1 MKDMKLFFLALGE
14 ADVYWDD
21 LVRPNGRKS
30 NSKMT
35 KIPIWSI
42 YIEHPEAKIIFDTG
56 EKYQSDGIH
65 LDDTL
70 QRQLHLCGVR
80 PEEIDYVVMS
90 HLHHDHAG
98 NIGLF
103 PNAKI
108 IVQRQELSDALV
120 TAHTAK
126 ENGLYHKED
135 VDVIADW
142 NLVEGRYQLL
152 DGIEM
157 IPLPGH
163 TRGLQGLLLTLENM
177 GKILITSDAC
187 YTGVNYGPPIRLS
200 SLTVDDKLSQ
210 DTIETIKKITEE
222 MHALVLFGHDYEQF
236 KKLKKAPDFYN

>member
-1 MKDMKLFFLALGE
+1 M
-14 ADVYWDD
+14 
-21 LVRPNGRKS
+21 
-30 NSKMT
+30 
-35 KIPIWSI
+35 
-42 YIEHPEAKIIFDTG
+42 
-56 EKYQSDGIH
+56 
-65 LDDTL
+65 
-70 QRQLHLCGVR
+70 
-80 PEEIDYVVMS
+80 
-90 HLHHDHAG
+90 
-98 NIGLF
+98 
-103 PNAKI
+103 
-108 IVQRQELSDALV
+108 
-120 TAHTAK
+120 
-126 ENGLYHKED
+126 
-135 VDVIADW
+135 IADW

-200 SLTVDDKLSQ
+200 GLTVDDKLSQ

>member
-1 MKDMKLFFLALGE
+1 MKDIKLYFLALGE

-21 LVRPNGRKS
+21 LVSPDGRES
-30 NSKMT
+30 SSKMT

-42 YIEHPEAKIIFDTG
+42 YIDHPEAKIIF
-56 EKYQSDGIH
+56 
-65 LDDTL
+65 DTL
-70 QRQLHLCGVR
+70 QRQLHLCGVK

-108 IVQRQELSDALV
+108 MVQQQELSDALV
-120 TAHTAK
+120 TTHTAK

-135 VDVIADW
+135 IDVIADW
-142 NLVEGRYQLL
+142 NLVDGQYQLL
-152 DGIEM
+152 DEIEM

-187 YTGVNYGPPIRLS
+187 YTSVNYGPPVRLS
-200 SLTVDDKLSQ
+200 GVTVDDKLSL

-222 MHALVLFGHDYEQF
+222 THASVLFGHDCEQF